1 MIQVKV
7 FWDGFYQGQFES
19 PVRLLRNDMIYGTLF
34 QNITTG
40 EKFKII
46 VASEL
51 EITLSSEW
59 QSREDHVNI
68 YQNVNVMRLE

>member
-1 MIQVKV
+1 MIRVKV
-7 FWDGFYQGQFES
+7 FWDGYYQGEFSS
-19 PVRLLRNDMIYGTLF
+19 PVRMLRNDMIYGTLF

-51 EITLSSEW
+51 EIMLNSEW
-59 QSREDHVNI
+59 QSRKDDVKI
-68 YQNVNVMRLE
+68 YQNINVIRME

>member
-1 MIQVKV
+1 MIRVKV
-7 FWDGFYQGQFES
+7 FWDGYYQGEFSS
-19 PVRLLRNDMIYGTLF
+19 PVRMSRNDMIYGTLF

-51 EITLSSEW
+51 EIMLNSEW
-59 QSREDHVNI
+59 QSRKDDVKI
-68 YQNVNVMRLE
+68 YQNINVIRME